1 VPAHKTAK
9 LNASGMPD
17 VPAIALELLD
27 LSNHEDDLE
36 HSVNKLI
43 EKYPEFFNRLL
54 GIINSDHFNLTTK
67 VKSIY
72 QAISVS
78 GIDRVSQIAIIQVIY
93 RSLNQYKISGI
104 DMQAFWQDSLRR
116 AVSAR
121 MIGELIGL
129 DASSC
134 FTAGFI
140 QDIGYLLLFLEQ
152 PDKGALWGEFRK
164 REPEARLSME
174 QNIFNQQHDSLLAK
188 FMQSWN
194 IFPHLQAQL
203 SLHHHCGEK
212 ELVKSGLSDL
222 DKQLCKVIH
231 CADWMAAVYTA
242 DDKSHVINRCRK
254 VLSEDFCMEPYRAEE
269 LLEAIPDEVDL
280 TALVLGIHI
289 KDHVA
294 FSQILYEANIRLNE
308 DNVNFQELTLRLE
321 QALDERDR
329 LAKEINRELN
339 LAREI
344 QQSLLPE
351 SQGDHFPVNGINISA
366 KILSGD
372 FYDFFELDNGD
383 IYFNLGDVSGKGV
396 NAALLMAK
404 TSSLFRCLGKRIN
417 EPGQLMYEINNEL
430 CETSIHGMFVTM
442 VAGIYCPEKDEIH
455 LVNAGNPPALLFLE
469 GGICQEFE
477 ATAPPLGVMPNT
489 IYSEYIINLNE
500 GSLYI
505 YSDGVT
511 EGYVNEN
518 SMLELGGLF
527 KLIAN
532 MSDNLKPVE
541 RLNNIIDKITNTE
554 QPLRDDVTLLLLEK
568 PKGLKNEKV

>member
-1 VPAHKTAK
+1 MPAHKKTAN
-9 LNASGMPD
+9 LNAPGMPD
-17 VPAIALELLD
+17 VPAIVIELLD
-27 LSNHEDDLE
+27 LANHEDDLQQA
-36 HSVNKLI
+36 VDKLL
-43 EKYPEFFNRLL
+43 EKYPQFFDRLL
-54 GIINSDHFNLTTK
+54 SIINSDHFNLTTK

-72 QAISVS
+72 QAISLS
-78 GIDRVSQIAIIQVIY
+78 GVDRVSQLALIQVIY
-93 RSLNQYKISGI
+93 RSLNQYKIFGI

-129 DASSC
+129 DASLC

-140 QDIGYLLLFLEQ
+140 QDIGYFLLFLEQ
-152 PDKGALWGEFRK
+152 PNKGALWEEFRK

-174 QNIFNQQHDSLLAK
+174 QNIFNQQHDIQLGK

-194 IFPHLQAQL
+194 IFPDMQKQL
-203 SLHHHCGEK
+203 SSHHYSSKAELEK
-212 ELVKSGLSDL
+212 LGLSDL
-222 DKQLCKVIH
+222 EEQLCKVVH
-231 CADWMAAVYTA
+231 CADWMAAVYIA

-254 VLSEDFCMEPYRAEE
+254 FLTEDFYMEPYRAEE

-280 TALVLGIHI
+280 TALVLGIHV
-289 KDHVA
+289 KEHVA

-321 QALDERDR
+321 QALDERDK
-329 LAKEINRELN
+329 LANEINRELN

-344 QQSLLPE
+344 QQSLLPA
-351 SQGDHFPVNGINISA
+351 SRGDDFPVNGVNISA

-372 FYDFFELDNGD
+372 FYDFFELENGD

-404 TSSLFRCLGKRIN
+404 TSSLFRCLGKRIHD
-417 EPGQLMYEINNEL
+417 PGQLMYEINNEL

-442 VAGIYCPEKDEIH
+442 VAGLYCPGKDEIH

-469 GGICQEFE
+469 SGLCQEFE
-477 ATAPPLGVMPNT
+477 ATAPPLGVMPDT
-489 IYSEYIINLNE
+489 VYTKYTINLNN

-511 EGYVNEN
+511 EGYVNEK

-532 MSDNLKPVE
+532 MDEDLTPEE
-541 RLNNIIDKITNTE
+541 RLKSIVDKFTRTT

-568 PKGLKNEKV
+568 PKDIKNG

>member
-1 VPAHKTAK
+1 MPAHKTAN
-9 LNASGMPD
+9 LNAPGMPD
-17 VPAIALELLD
+17 VPAIVLEILD
-27 LSNHEDDLE
+27 LANHEGDLE
-36 HSVNKLI
+36 QAVDKLI
-43 EKYPEFFNRLL
+43 EKYPQFFARLL
-54 GIINSDHFNLTTK
+54 SIINSDHFNLTTK

-72 QAISVS
+72 QAMSLS
-78 GIDRVSQIAIIQVIY
+78 GIDRVSQQALIQVVY
-93 RSLNQYKISGI
+93 RSLNQYKIFGI

-129 DASSC
+129 DASLC

-152 PDKGALWGEFRK
+152 PDKGALWEEFRK

-174 QNIFNQQHDSLLAK
+174 KNIFNQKHDTQLAK
-188 FMQSWN
+188 FMGAWN
-194 IFPHLQAQL
+194 IFPEIQRQL
-203 SLHHHCGEK
+203 SLHHYSSKTDLEK
-212 ELVKSGLSDL
+212 LDLSELEE
-222 DKQLCKVIH
+222 QLCKVIH
-231 CADWMAAVYTA
+231 CADWMAAVYIA

-254 VLSEDFCMEPYRAEE
+254 FLTEDFYMEPYRAEE

-280 TALVLGIHI
+280 TALVLGIHV
-289 KDHVA
+289 KEHVA

-321 QALDERDR
+321 QALDERDK
-329 LAKEINRELN
+329 LANEINRELN

-344 QQSLLPE
+344 QQSLLPD
-351 SQGDHFPVNGINISA
+351 SRGDHFPVNGINISA

-396 NAALLMAK
+396 NASLLMAK
-404 TSSLFRCLGKRIN
+404 TISLFRCLGKRIH

-442 VAGIYCPEKDEIH
+442 VAGLYCPEKDEIH

-469 GGICQEFE
+469 SGLCQEFE
-477 ATAPPLGVMPNT
+477 ATAPPLGVMPDT
-489 IYSEYIINLNE
+489 IYSNYTINLNN

-532 MSDNLKPVE
+532 MDKGLASEE
-541 RLNNIIDKITNTE
+541 RLKMIIDTFTRTD

-568 PKGLKNEKV
+568 PKDSKNG

>member
-1 VPAHKTAK
+1 
-9 LNASGMPD
+9 MPD
-17 VPAIALELLD
+17 VPVIVLELLE
-27 LSNHEDDLE
+27 LANHEADLE
-36 HSVNKLI
+36 QAVDRLI
-43 EKYPEFFNRLL
+43 EKYPQFFDRLL
-54 GIINSDHFNLTTK
+54 SIINSDHFNLTTK

-72 QAISVS
+72 QAISSS
-78 GIDRVSQIAIIQVIY
+78 GIERVSQLALIQVVY
-93 RSLNQYKISGI
+93 RSLNQYKIFGL

-129 DASSC
+129 DASLC

-140 QDIGYLLLFLEQ
+140 QDVGYILLFLEQ
-152 PDKGALWGEFRK
+152 PDKGALWAEFRK

-174 QNIFNQQHDSLLAK
+174 QNIFNQQHDTQLRK
-188 FMQSWN
+188 FLESWK
-194 IFPHLQAQL
+194 IFPDIQTQL
-203 SLHHHCGEK
+203 GLHHYSSKAELEK
-212 ELVKSGLSDL
+212 LGMSELDE
-222 DKQLCKVIH
+222 QLCKVIH
-231 CADWMAAVYTA
+231 CADWMAAVYIA

-254 VLSEDFCMEPYRAEE
+254 FLTEDFYMEPYRAEE

-280 TALVLGIHI
+280 TALVLGIHV
-289 KDHVA
+289 KEHVA

-321 QALDERDR
+321 QALDERDK
-329 LAKEINRELN
+329 LANEINRELN

-344 QQSLLPE
+344 QQSLLPD
-351 SQGDHFPVNGINISA
+351 SQGDNYPVNGINISA

-372 FYDFFELDNGD
+372 FYDFFELENGD

-404 TSSLFRCLGKRIN
+404 TSSLFRCLGKRID
-417 EPGQLMYEINNEL
+417 EPAQLMYEINNEL

-442 VAGIYCPEKDEIH
+442 VAGLYCPEKDEIQ

-469 GGICQEFE
+469 SGLCQEFE
-477 ATAPPLGVMPNT
+477 ATAPPLGVMPDT
-489 IYSEYIINLNE
+489 IYTKYTIKLNN

-511 EGYVNEN
+511 EGYVNEK

-532 MSDNLKPVE
+532 MHEDLTAEQRLKV
-541 RLNNIIDKITNTE
+541 IVDKFTRTAE
-554 QPLRDDVTLLLLEK
+554 PLRDDVTLLLLEK
-568 PKGLKNEKV
+568 PKDLKNA

>member
-1 VPAHKTAK
+1 VPAHKTAN
-9 LNASGMPD
+9 LNAPGMPD
-17 VPAIALELLD
+17 VPVIALELLD
-27 LSNHEDDLE
+27 LANHEGDLQQA
-36 HSVNKLI
+36 VDKLI
-43 EKYPEFFNRLL
+43 EKYPTFFSRLL
-54 GIINSDHFNLTTK
+54 SIINSDHFNLTTK
-67 VKSIY
+67 VKNIY
-72 QAISVS
+72 QAISLS
-78 GIDRVSQIAIIQVIY
+78 GIERVSQLAIIQVVY
-93 RSLNQYKISGI
+93 RSLNQYKIVGL

-116 AVSAR
+116 AVSAK

-129 DASSC
+129 DASLC

-140 QDIGYLLLFLEQ
+140 QDVGYLLLFLEQ

-174 QNIFNQQHDSLLAK
+174 QNIFNLKHDSQLAK
-188 FMQSWN
+188 FMESWK
-194 IFPHLQAQL
+194 IFPDIQTTL
-203 SLHHHCGEK
+203 SLHHYSNRT
-212 ELVKSGLSDL
+212 ELDNSDMSEL
-222 DKQLCKVIH
+222 NKQLCKVIH

-254 VLSEDFCMEPYRAEE
+254 LLSEEFYMEPYRAEE

-280 TALVLGIHI
+280 TALVLGIHVKEHI
-289 KDHVA
+289 A

-329 LAKEINRELN
+329 LAKEINRDLN

-344 QQSLLPE
+344 QQSLLPA
-351 SQGDHFPVNGINISA
+351 SQGENFPVHGINISA

-372 FYDFFELDNGD
+372 FYDFFELDNGN

-404 TSSLFRCLGKRIN
+404 TSSLFRCLGKRID

-442 VAGIYCPEKDEIH
+442 VAGLYCPAKDEIH
-455 LVNAGNPPALLFLE
+455 LVNAGNPPALLYLE
-469 GGICQEFE
+469 SGLCQEFE
-477 ATAPPLGVMPNT
+477 ATAPPLGVMPDT
-489 IYSEYIINLNE
+489 IYSKYTINLNNR
-500 GSLYI
+500 SLYI

-511 EGYVNEN
+511 EGYVNEK

-527 KLIAN
+527 KLIAS
-532 MSDNLKPVE
+532 MDKDLTPGE
-541 RLNNIIDKITNTE
+541 RLKTIIDKFTHTA

-568 PKGLKNEKV
+568 PKTLKND

>member
-1 VPAHKTAK
+1 
-9 LNASGMPD
+9 MPD

-27 LSNHEDDLE
+27 LANHEDDLE
-36 HSVNKLI
+36 QAVNKLL
-43 EKYPEFFNRLL
+43 EKYPEFFKRLL

-67 VKSIY
+67 VKNIY
-72 QAISVS
+72 QAINVS
-78 GIDRVSQIAIIQVIY
+78 GIDRVSQIAMLQVVY
-93 RSLNQYKISGI
+93 RSLNQYKILGV
-104 DMQAFWQDSLRR
+104 DMQAFWQDTLRR

-129 DASSC
+129 DAGSC

-174 QNIFNQQHDSLLAK
+174 QNIFNQQHDALLDK
-188 FMQSWN
+188 FMQSWS
-194 IFPHLQAQL
+194 IFPHMQGLL
-203 SLHHHCGEK
+203 SMHHACGEK
-212 ELVKSGLSDL
+212 EFGKSELSEL
-222 DKQLCKVIH
+222 DKQLCKVVH

-280 TALVLGIHI
+280 TALVLGIHV

-329 LAKEINRELN
+329 LANEINRDLN

-344 QQSLLPE
+344 QQSLLPA
-351 SQGDHFPVNGINISA
+351 SQGNNFPVNGINISA

-372 FYDFFELDNGD
+372 FYDFFKLDNGN

-404 TSSLFRCLGKRIN
+404 TSSLFRCLGKRIDD
-417 EPGQLMYEINNEL
+417 PGLLLHEINNEL

-442 VAGIYCPEKDEIH
+442 VAGLYCPEKDEIY

-469 GGICQEFE
+469 EGICQEFE
-477 ATAPPLGVMPNT
+477 ATAPPLGVMPDT
-489 IYSEYIINLNE
+489 VYSKYTINLNN

-511 EGYVNEN
+511 EGYINEN

-532 MSDNLKPVE
+532 MDKSMSPVE
-541 RLNNIIDKITNTE
+541 RLKNIIDRFTNTE
-554 QPLRDDVTLLLLEK
+554 QPLRDDVTLLLLER
-568 PKGLKNEKV
+568 PEGYKNEQA